1 MIADAFFERTLPF
14 CCDAKISMSPI
25 VAVLWFGSF
34 ILYQGADIAPS
45 ANGCFPNL
53 DQNGMGDELSS

>member
-1 MIADAFFERTLPF
+1 LPF

>member
-1 MIADAFFERTLPF
+1 
-14 CCDAKISMSPI
+14 MSPI

-45 ANGCFPNL
+45 ANGCY
-53 DQNGMGDELSS
+53 